1 MKLRVQLKLKVYYAP
16 PPPTTDY
23 DFDFGEG
30 FFIFDCQDVLGVSA
44 TPHPPSPL
52 QLLSKTMLRAWLSK
66 LVFSICIMHFLAT
79 LNKPQLG
86 ALRELFT
93 FCLLTI

>member
-1 MKLRVQLKLKVYYAP
+1 MITESPPPSPPNHTHTFYEYVRNCNKSNEIKGSTEVKGILCP

-52 QLLSKTMLRAWLSK
+52 QLLSKTMLRA
-66 LVFSICIMHFLAT
+66 
-79 LNKPQLG
+79 
-86 ALRELFT
+86 
-93 FCLLTI
+93 